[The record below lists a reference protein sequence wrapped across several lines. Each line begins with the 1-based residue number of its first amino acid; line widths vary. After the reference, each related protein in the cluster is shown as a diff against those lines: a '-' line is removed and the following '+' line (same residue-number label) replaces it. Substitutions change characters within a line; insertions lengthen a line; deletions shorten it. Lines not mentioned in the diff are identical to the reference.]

1 VVRITPYEVDPPI
14 VAALYLKAMVT
25 RVAAFAV
32 RRRRLVLTLTVVFVA
47 LSVVF
52 GAGVVKRLSGGGF
65 DDPSAQATRARQ
77 ALAAQFHTGV
87 PNFSLLIQAGK
98 SVDAPDVSAAG
109 TTLTEQLS
117 TQPNVANVFSYWTL
131 GHPATLRST
140 DGKQALILVRLV
152 GGDDTRTGRA
162 HDLAKQF
169 AGRHGGLVVRAGGES
184 MVFDAVGSRIQHDL
198 SRAEMIVFP
207 ITFVLLVLVF
217 GGVVAALLPLAIG
230 GIAIVG
236 TLLVLRI
243 LTVFTDVSVYS
254 LNLTTGL
261 GLGLAIDYGL
271 FVVTRYREELARGAS
286 YDEAII
292 ASSRTAGRTVA
303 FSALTVALSL
313 VALLVFPLFFLRSFG
328 YAGIAVVAIA
338 SLGAVLV
345 LPALLAVLGPRIDK
359 WQVFNRRP
367 ADSEHGFW
375 RRTATAV
382 MKRPVITGGA
392 VVALLVVLGVPF
404 LGVRFGLP
412 DDRVLPSSNPVQ
424 RAQQVLRTD
433 FAGRSGEP
441 VLVVAPAGA
450 PSQRQIA
457 SYAERLSTLP
467 GADTVQSGAG
477 TFVDGRQVAPAPR
490 GGFGNSNGQGF
501 WLSVTPAVEPLS
513 DAGKAFVRRVRNVP
527 SPAPVLVGGLAASLV
542 DTEHSLAS
550 RMWLAGLIIAIAMFV
565 VLFLFTG
572 SVVVPLKAIV
582 LNLLSLS
589 ATFGAMVFVFQQ
601 GHLGWLVGHPIVTGA
616 LDTTTPILMFCV
628 AFGLSMDYEVFLLS
642 RIKET
647 YDAGADNA
655 TAVGVGLER
664 TGRLISA
671 AAALIAVVWISFISS
686 GVTFIKMLGLGMAL
700 AVIADATLIRG
711 VLVPA
716 FMRVAGDWNWWAPKP
731 LRRLHDRVGISEQ
744 AAFPAGRAT
753 NPSANA
759 GV

>member
-1 VVRITPYEVDPPI
+1 
-14 VAALYLKAMVT
+14 MVT

-32 RRRRLVLTLTVVFVA
+32 RRRRLVLTATLVFVA
-47 LSVVF
+47 LSIVF
-52 GAGVVKRLSGGGF
+52 GTGVVKRLSGGGF
-65 DDPSAQATRARQ
+65 DDPNAQATRAAI
-77 ALAAQFHTGV
+77 ALTKQFHTGV
-87 PNFSLLIQAGK
+87 PNFSFLIQADT
-98 SVDAPDVSAAG
+98 SVDAPDVAAAG
-109 TTLTEQLS
+109 TRLAEQL
-117 TQPNVANVFSYWTL
+117 TAQANVANVFSYWTT

-140 DGKQALILVRLV
+140 DGKQALILVRLI
-152 GGDDTRTGRA
+152 GSDDKRTHRA

-169 AGRHGGLVVRAGGES
+169 GGRHDGVVVRASGES
-184 MVFDAVGSRIQHDL
+184 LVFDAVGTRIQHDL
-198 SRAEMIVFP
+198 SHAEMIVFP

-243 LTVFTDVSVYS
+243 LTAFTDVSVYA

-286 YDEAII
+286 YEDAIL

-359 WQVFNRRP
+359 WQIVNRRP
-367 ADSEHGFW
+367 ADREHGFW

-382 MKRPVITGGA
+382 MRRPVITGGA
-392 VVALLVVLGVPF
+392 VVALLVLLGVPF

-412 DDRVLPSSNPVQ
+412 DDRVLPTSDPVQ
-424 RAQQVLRTD
+424 QTQQVLRTD

-441 VLVVAPAGA
+441 VLVVAPAGT
-450 PSQRQIA
+450 PSPQQVA
-457 SYAERLSTLP
+457 SYARQLSKLP
-467 GADTVQSGAG
+467 GTDAVQSGAG
-477 TFVDGRQVAPAPR
+477 TFAAGRQVAPAPGR
-490 GGFGNSNGQGF
+490 GFSSPNGQGF
-501 WLSVTPAVEPLS
+501 WLAVTPAVESMS
-513 DAGKAFVRRVRNVP
+513 DAGKALVRRIRGTP
-527 SPAPVLVGGLAASLV
+527 SPAPVLVGGRAAALV

-550 RMWLAGLIIAIAMFV
+550 RMWLAGLIIAVAMCA
-565 VLFLFTG
+565 VLFIFTG

-601 GHLGWLVGHPIVTGA
+601 GHLGWLVGHPIVTGT

-647 YDAGADNA
+647 YDVTADNT
-655 TAVGVGLER
+655 TAVAVGLER
-664 TGRLISA
+664 TGRLITA

-700 AVIADATLIRG
+700 AAIADATLIRG

-716 FMRVAGDWNWWAPKP
+716 FMRLAGEWNWWSPRP
-731 LRRLHDRVGISEQ
+731 LRRLHDRVGISEHEP
-744 AAFPAGRAT
+744 FPPARVADTSAKAGM
-753 NPSANA
+753 
-759 GV
+759 